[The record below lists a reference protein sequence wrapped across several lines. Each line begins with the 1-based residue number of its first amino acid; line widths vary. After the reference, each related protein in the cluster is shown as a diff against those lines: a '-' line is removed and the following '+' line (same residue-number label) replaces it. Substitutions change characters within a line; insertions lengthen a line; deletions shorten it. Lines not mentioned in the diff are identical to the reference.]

1 MAIRNALIAVDFD
14 GTVVTHAYPEIGDDA
29 GAVPVLKE
37 LTDNGCR
44 LILYTMRHGK
54 LLDDAIRWFR
64 ERGIPLYAVNENP
77 SQQRWTS
84 SPKVHADL
92 YIDDSSLGCPIRFVD
107 GVKRPV
113 ADWTRIREQLVRKVS
128 WTEPPRSRPNR
139 RHIRLSKP
147 AAKRHCTSNMQKG
160 GCFHPPFA
168 YAMPQP
174 AIMPRGCGDICPRRS
189 SSRSRPPARVCPP
202 CR

>member
-77 SQQRWTS
+77 RSSAGHPRRKSTPTS
-84 SPKVHADL
+84 TSTTAA
-92 YIDDSSLGCPIRFVD
+92 SAARSG
-107 GVKRPV
+107 
-113 ADWTRIREQLVRKVS
+113 S
-128 WTEPPRSRPNR
+128 WT
-139 RHIRLSKP
+139 
-147 AAKRHCTSNMQKG
+147 
-160 GCFHPPFA
+160 
-168 YAMPQP
+168 
-174 AIMPRGCGDICPRRS
+174 
-189 SSRSRPPARVCPP
+189 V
-202 CR
+202 

>member
-14 GTVVTHAYPEIGDDA
+14 GNGRDTRISRNRRRRR
-29 GAVPVLKE
+29 AVPVLKE

-44 LILYTMRHGK
+44 LILFTMRHGK

-64 ERGIPLYAVNENP
+64 ERGSRSTPSTENP

-107 GVKRPV
+107 GVNAP
-113 ADWTRIREQLVRKVS
+113 
-128 WTEPPRSRPNR
+128 
-139 RHIRLSKP
+139 
-147 AAKRHCTSNMQKG
+147 
-160 GCFHPPFA
+160 
-168 YAMPQP
+168 
-174 AIMPRGCGDICPRRS
+174 
-189 SSRSRPPARVCPP
+189 
-202 CR
+202 

>member
-14 GTVVTHAYPEIGDDA
+14 GTVVTHAYPETGDDA

-92 YIDDSSLGCPIRFVD
+92 YIDDSSLGCPIRFVG

-113 ADWTRIREQLVRKVS
+113 ADWTRIRKQMVRVG
-128 WTEPPRSRPNR
+128 
-139 RHIRLSKP
+139 IL
-147 AAKRHCTSNMQKG
+147 A
-160 GCFHPPFA
+160 
-168 YAMPQP
+168 
-174 AIMPRGCGDICPRRS
+174 
-189 SSRSRPPARVCPP
+189 
-202 CR
+202 

>member
-14 GTVVTHAYPEIGDDA
+14 GTVVTHAYPETG
-29 GAVPVLKE
+29 
-37 LTDNGCR
+37 
-44 LILYTMRHGK
+44 
-54 LLDDAIRWFR
+54 DDAIRWFR

-113 ADWTRIREQLVRKVS
+113 ADWTRIREQLVR
-128 WTEPPRSRPNR
+128 EGF
-139 RHIRLSKP
+139 L
-147 AAKRHCTSNMQKG
+147 
-160 GCFHPPFA
+160 
-168 YAMPQP
+168 
-174 AIMPRGCGDICPRRS
+174 D
-189 SSRSRPPARVCPP
+189 
-202 CR
+202 